1 MRPIHAGLGV
11 AKARGT
17 KPCRPKLAGD
27 GKGKRIKIT
36 AEQEKIVERLNSEG
50 EGVSAIARTTG
61 LSRPTIY
68 SIIRQRADQTEW
80 RVTP

>member
-17 KPCRPKLAGD
+17 KPRRPKQAGD

-36 AEQEKIVERLNSEG
+36 AQQEQIVERLNS
-50 EGVSAIARTTG
+50 
-61 LSRPTIY
+61 
-68 SIIRQRADQTEW
+68 
-80 RVTP
+80 